1 MLKPFVTALLG
12 LMVFASSAVA
22 EMAETIARNDK
33 NTSWLFISTANKL
46 SFNGTTVT
54 LSEVSPRIVMFADRP
69 RRVADTVS
77 VQDFVDGWAKG
88 KDNSFQSSPP
98 NAGFTVWVDG
108 AYQVSVM
115 QLSDPAYD
123 GRNLSF
129 KVKSVKG
136 QLPKSGEQTSIF
148 IDWCNQIM
156 C

>member
-1 MLKPFVTALLG
+1 M
-12 LMVFASSAVA
+12 
-22 EMAETIARNDK
+22 
-33 NTSWLFISTANKL
+33 
-46 SFNGTTVT
+46 
-54 LSEVSPRIVMFADRP
+54 
-69 RRVADTVS
+69 ADTAS
-77 VQDFVDGWAKG
+77 LQDFVDGWTKG
-88 KDNSFQSSPP
+88 KDNSFKSTPP